1 MLQHPLNK
9 ALIDLGLRGMARALE
24 RSQRDPKVEQLGFED
39 RLGLLLDVEQTERQ
53 NIRYA
58 KRIRAAKLAQPAC
71 TEDLDHST
79 ARGLDA
85 RLLSQ
90 LITLNWIDQRLNVL
104 IIGPTGVGKSYLA
117 CALAHAACKADYLVR
132 YIRLPRLL
140 EELAVS
146 EATRRKSAL
155 FKAYAKIKLLVIDD
169 LGLTP
174 LTDGQSRDLLEIIED
189 RYDKQSTLIT
199 SQLPIEHW
207 HQHFGDPTLADAILD
222 RLIHNAHR
230 ITLKGESM
238 RRKKALAGAS
248 NPTGE
253 TKKQT

>member
-1 MLQHPLNK
+1 M
-9 ALIDLGLRGMARALE
+9 
-24 RSQRDPKVEQLGFED
+24 
-39 RLGLLLDVEQTERQ
+39 
-53 NIRYA
+53 
-58 KRIRAAKLAQPAC
+58 
-71 TEDLDHST
+71 
-79 ARGLDA
+79 
-85 RLLSQ
+85 
-90 LITLNWIDQRLNVL
+90 
-104 IIGPTGVGKSYLA
+104 
-117 CALAHAACKADYLVR
+117 R

-140 EELAVS
+140 EELALS
-146 EATRRKSAL
+146 EATRKKSAL
-155 FKAYAKIKLLVIDD
+155 FKAYAKVKLLVIDD

-222 RLIHNAHR
+222 RVVHNAHR

-238 RRKKALAGAS
+238 RRKKAFAS
-248 NPTGE
+248 TLNLTGE

>member
-1 MLQHPLNK
+1 MLQHPLKN
-9 ALIDLGLRGMARALE
+9 ALLELGLRGMARALE
-24 RSQRDPKVEQLGFED
+24 RSQTEPTLEHLSFED
-39 RLGLLLDVEQTERQ
+39 RLGMLLDIEQVERQ
-53 NIRYA
+53 NLRYA
-58 KRIRAAKLAQPAC
+58 KRIRVAKLTQSAS
-71 TEDLDHST
+71 TEDLDRSA
-79 ARGLDA
+79 ARGLDP

-90 LITLNWIDQRLNVL
+90 LTTLKWIEQRLNVL

-117 CALAHAACKADYLVR
+117 CALAHSACKANHSVR

-140 EELAVS
+140 EELALS
-146 EATRRKSAL
+146 EATRKKSAL
-155 FKAYAKIKLLVIDD
+155 FKAYAKVNLLVIDD

-222 RLIHNAHR
+222 RLVHNAHR

-238 RRKKALAGAS
+238 RRKKSLIHPA
-248 NPTGE
+248 N
-253 TKKQT
+253 